1 MRRRDWQGQVRD
13 AIVLATKVSR
23 FIKNLPREAASGVG
37 TTLSR
42 VGTAALPSTSRGR
55 FFISVSSDCSVN
67 GYPGDHPLEI
77 AVNMQDK
84 TKIFLRLAVAL
95 GVVLALVFLLKAPS
109 RESAVDEA
117 PQAGED
123 LTVNSLAAFNLSHVK
138 YHETEAKNRV
148 AACISRRYKITL
160 DAARKITELAQQ
172 VAAQHNLDPNLILAI
187 IANESKF
194 HPLLVSPVGAL
205 GLMQIMP
212 NVHKRKLAAYGG
224 ENAALN
230 PEVNMLVGA
239 GIISSFIRQ
248 TGSLDGGLAMYV
260 GAGFDTSHPYVYKV
274 KYELEVFR
282 DCARGITRST
292 FDPSGPRAAKSGA
305 YESEAESSAVAADAE
320 K

>member
-1 MRRRDWQGQVRD
+1 MYSLNSLLHLRGTSVQP
-13 AIVLATKVSR
+13 AT
-23 FIKNLPREAASGVG
+23 LPPFHRPNQIESFLLRASVDFG
-37 TTLSR
+37 TN
-42 VGTAALPSTSRGR
+42 AFPN
-55 FFISVSSDCSVN
+55 DK
-67 GYPGDHPLEI
+67 PLEI
-77 AVNMQDK
+77 AANMQDK
-84 TKIFLRLAVAL
+84 TKIFLWLAVAL
-95 GVVLALVFLLKAPS
+95 SLVLALVFLLKTPA

-117 PQAGED
+117 PRLGD
-123 LTVNSLAAFNLSHVK
+123 DPVVNSLAAFNLSHVK
-138 YHETEAKNRV
+138 YRETESKNRV
-148 AACISRRYKITL
+148 AACINKRYKITL
-160 DAARKITELAQQ
+160 DAARKITELAEQ
-172 VAAQHNLDPNLILAI
+172 VAAKHDLDPNLILAI

-230 PEVNMLVGA
+230 PEINMMVGA

-248 TGSLDGGLAMYV
+248 TGSLEGGLAMYV

-282 DCARGITRST
+282 DCARGITRNT
-292 FDPSGPRAAKSGA
+292 IDPSGSRPAKPGA
-305 YESEAESSAVAADAE
+305 SELGQGSTAVVEEAE